1 MLLPC
6 PAPIRWIP
14 LRDWQHQAPFH
25 NSALVKVHIV
35 KLEEI
40 GRMWVACSPC
50 CKINLASYPEIRA
63 GVFSWVNLLHWF
75 WLEQRPFCASA
86 IPAWGGVSQERLL
99 TAYKCVVS
107 SWGATEGMV
116 GFRVL
121 VQSSADTSSTL
132 LPPTWFLWVFMS
144 AVSCLSLTS
153 SAFIK
158 DLTVAWFVL
167 CSEMFWGLPR
177 VYFCVILK
185 LLKIF
190 NVPTWGVL
198 KAKASAWGNSASC
211 AGAGKSCFS
220 GNILKGCILQESH
233 SAHTELSPCV
243 MEGLS
248 CPCPLQPSLYWRP
261 PLFLDVRTW
270 KVWNYVVETSVSNW
284 NRWCGVWTVGGGNK
298 RDE

>member
-1 MLLPC
+1 MHLLLVSNAPIRGAGQKMAKWECVVLPYKWLTALNRLTSEVGNGFCREMLLPC

-86 IPAWGGVSQERLL
+86 VPAWGGVSQERLL

-177 VYFCVILK
+177 VCL
-185 LLKIF
+185 
-190 NVPTWGVL
+190 
-198 KAKASAWGNSASC
+198 
-211 AGAGKSCFS
+211 
-220 GNILKGCILQESH
+220 
-233 SAHTELSPCV
+233 
-243 MEGLS
+243 
-248 CPCPLQPSLYWRP
+248 PLCDP
-261 PLFLDVRTW
+261 
-270 KVWNYVVETSVSNW
+270 
-284 NRWCGVWTVGGGNK
+284 
-298 RDE
+298 